1 MMAGKK
7 VRKVCKAAVLNVL
20 KGFVRK
26 HKTRAQEGDQAG
38 FYKHLE
44 TINGKG
50 SETTARR
57 TSKTRT
63 IYS

>member
-1 MMAGKK
+1 MTAYLVNRQILLGSLR
-7 VRKVCKAAVLNVL
+7 V